1 MTEDEMVG
9 WHHSLNG
16 PKFEQILGD
25 DDREAW
31 RAARVLACW
40 DRSVSMTEQKH
51 YMQMMQHY
59 IQISS
64 VTRENVR
71 LHIFPPGSE
80 IS

>member
-16 PKFEQILGD
+16 PEFEQIPGD

-71 LHIFPPGSE
+71 LHIFPLGSE